1 VIRQTTI
8 LLKTTISQ
16 KYICSHTRIAH
27 DILNHAFELNSNFL
41 TGKNIPL
48 VGLELLFVFYGKKLG
63 CELTYRNCLLSHLTH
78 ALLISGKHNLTGVM
92 VTSQHVMLI
101 YTVYSKFPSTIVLTW
116 FVNHLVNFGKFAT
129 SNLM

>member
-1 VIRQTTI
+1 VYLSLAYIKRYLEYQNVHI
-8 LLKTTISQ
+8 LLFHLRAIFSEPG
-16 KYICSHTRIAH
+16 YSHTRIAH

-78 ALLISGKHNLTGVM
+78 ALLILGKHNLTGVM

-101 YTVYSKFPSTIVLTW
+101 
-116 FVNHLVNFGKFAT
+116 
-129 SNLM
+129 